1 RPQLTHHSTS
11 SVHVYDPSTFPNRHT
26 HKMVKGSDVLLIL
39 VRLVLPKTVIFEI
52 NRLAG
57 CHPLPSRGRCFH
69 HRLQLRPPYQ
79 HPPHDLRIHSW
90 THSCLLAHLQEDEG
104 RGTLRTWWL
113 PLRRERYL
121 RAHQRWRSAA
131 AVLWR
136 NFQLKSRFLRS

>member
-1 RPQLTHHSTS
+1 TPAAHTPLYLLRSRLRPFYVSQST
-11 SVHVYDPSTFPNRHT
+11 YTQDGERLRRPSHPR
-26 HKMVKGSDVLLIL
+26 
-39 VRLVLPKTVIFEI
+39 
-52 NRLAG
+52 